1 VSLPQRGAPASES
14 LRMIIVHRIGNP
26 TDIRLERHAPDNAL
40 DAIPADSVWID
51 LVTPSRDEDAL
62 VEAHTNIAVPTHED
76 QQDIEPSEILYTENG
91 ARYMTARIICDM
103 QTARP
108 KLAPVS
114 FILTPKSLV
123 TVRYD
128 DPKSFALFAN
138 RAVKPGG
145 CASNP
150 EAVLSGLI
158 EAIIDRAAEVLQKM
172 GEGVD
177 ELSFGVFNSDSGRQT
192 DRQQQVLKSLGRMG
206 DVVSKVRESLVSIER
221 MLLFLS
227 AGVHGDSR
235 TAELRSRAR
244 TTFRDLQSLEEH
256 ASFIA
261 GKIQFLL
268 DATLG
273 LVNLEQ
279 NNIIKLFS
287 VMAVIFMPPT
297 LIASIYGMNFK
308 VLPELQFEF
317 GYPMALSMMLL
328 SAILPYVFFRWRKWL

>member
-1 VSLPQRGAPASES
+1 
-14 LRMIIVHRIGNP
+14 MIIIHRIG
-26 TDIRLERHAPDNAL
+26 TSSDVKLERHAPDSAL
-40 DAIPADSVWID
+40 GAIPADSVWID
-51 LVTPSRDEDAL
+51 LVAPTREEDAM
-62 VEAHTNIAVPTHED
+62 VEAFTQISVPTLED
-76 QQDIEPSEILYTENG
+76 QQDIEPSEILYSENG
-91 ARYMTARIICDM
+91 ARYMTTRIICDM
-103 QTARP
+103 NTARP

-114 FILTPKSLV
+114 FILTAKTLV

-128 DPKSFALFAN
+128 DPKSFSLFAN
-138 RAVKPGG
+138 RAIKPGG
-145 CASNP
+145 CASTP

-158 EAIIDRAAEVLQKM
+158 EAIIDRSAEVLQKM
-172 GEGVD
+172 GAGVD

-192 DRQQQVLKSLGRMG
+192 DRQQDVLKSLGRTG

-227 AGVHGDSR
+227 AGVHGDVR

-308 VLPELQFEF
+308 VIPELQFEF
-317 GYPMALSMMLL
+317 GYPMALAMMVL
-328 SAILPYVFFRWRKWL
+328 SAVLPYVFFRWRKWL

>member
-1 VSLPQRGAPASES
+1 
-14 LRMIIVHRIGNP
+14 MIIVHRSS
-26 TDIRLERHAPDNAL
+26 TAAEMRLERYSPNEAEVAL
-40 DAIPADSVWID
+40 PADSVWID
-51 LVTPSRDEDAL
+51 LVMPTQAEDVQ
-62 VEAHTNIAVPTHED
+62 VEKFTGVLVPTHED
-76 QQDIEPSEILYTENG
+76 QQDIEPSAILYSENG
-91 ARYMTARIICDM
+91 ARYMTARIICDT
-103 QTARP
+103 QTTRP

-114 FILTPKSLV
+114 FVLTAKALL

-138 RAVKPGG
+138 RAIKPGG
-145 CASNP
+145 CATNP

-172 GEGVD
+172 GEGID
-177 ELSFGVFNSDSGRQT
+177 DLSHAVFNNESGRQT
-192 DRQQQVLKSLGRMG
+192 ERQSDVLKQLGRTG

-256 ASFIA
+256 ASFIS

-308 VLPELQFEF
+308 IIPELQFEF
-317 GYPMALSMMLL
+317 GYPMALCMMVL
-328 SAILPYVFFRWRKWL
+328 SAVLPYMFFRWRKWL

>member
-1 VSLPQRGAPASES
+1 
-14 LRMIIVHRIGNP
+14 
-26 TDIRLERHAPDNAL
+26 
-40 DAIPADSVWID
+40 
-51 LVTPSRDEDAL
+51 
-62 VEAHTNIAVPTHED
+62 
-76 QQDIEPSEILYTENG
+76 
-91 ARYMTARIICDM
+91 MTARIICDM
-103 QTARP
+103 QTTRP

-114 FILTPKSLV
+114 FILTSKALV

-145 CASNP
+145 CATNP
-150 EAVLSGLI
+150 EAIFSGLI

-172 GEGVD
+172 GEGID
-177 ELSFGVFNSDSGRQT
+177 DLSHGVFNSEGGRQT
-192 DRQQQVLKSLGRMG
+192 ERQSEVLKSLGRAG

-227 AGVHGDSR
+227 AGLHGDSR

-256 ASFIA
+256 ASFIS

-308 VLPELQFEF
+308 ILPELQFDF
-317 GYPMALSMMLL
+317 GYPMALSMMVL
-328 SAILPYVFFRWRKWL
+328 SAVLPYMFFRWRRWL

>member
-1 VSLPQRGAPASES
+1 
-14 LRMIIVHRIGNP
+14 MIIVYRIGNP
-26 TDIRLERHAPDNAL
+26 SDIRLERHEPGGAPA
-40 DAIPADSVWID
+40 AIPDDAVWID
-51 LVTPSRDEDAL
+51 LVAPTREEDAL
-62 VEAHTNIAVPTHED
+62 VEAHAGISVPTHED
-76 QQDIEPSEILYTENG
+76 QQDIEPSEIFYSENG

-114 FILTPKSLV
+114 FILAAKALV

-177 ELSFGVFNSDSGRQT
+177 DLSHGVFNSDNGRQT
-192 DRQQQVLKSLGRMG
+192 DRQQEVLKSLGRMG

-227 AGVHGDSR
+227 AGAHGDSR

-256 ASFIA
+256 ATFIA
-261 GKIQFLL
+261 SKIQFLL

-297 LIASIYGMNFK
+297 LIASVYGMNFK
-308 VLPELQFEF
+308 IFPELQFEF

-328 SAILPYVFFRWRKWL
+328 SAILPYVFFRWRRWL

>member
-1 VSLPQRGAPASES
+1 
-14 LRMIIVHRIGNP
+14 MIIVHRGSTP
-26 TDIRLERHAPDNAL
+26 TEMRLERQVPVPGETLPD
-40 DAIPADSVWID
+40 DAVWID
-51 LVTPSRDEDAL
+51 LVSPTREEDAL
-62 VEAHTNIAVPTHED
+62 VETHTGISVPTRED
-76 QQDIEPSEILYTENG
+76 QQDIEPSELLYTENG
-91 ARYMTARIICDM
+91 VRYMTTQIICDM
-103 QTARP
+103 QTVRP

-114 FILTPKSLV
+114 FILSPKSLV

-145 CASNP
+145 CTGNP

-158 EAIIDRAAEVLQKM
+158 EAIIDRSAEVLQKV
-172 GEGVD
+172 GQAVD
-177 ELSFGVFNSDSGRQT
+177 DLSHGVFNSEGGRQT
-192 DRQQQVLKSLGRMG
+192 ERQGEVLKSLGRMG

-227 AGVHGDSR
+227 SGAHGGDH
-235 TAELRSRAR
+235 TAELRARAR

-256 ASFIA
+256 ASFIS

-308 VLPELQFEF
+308 LIPELQFEF
-317 GYPMALSMMLL
+317 GYPMALAMMVL
-328 SAILPYVFFRWRKWL
+328 SAVLPYLFFRWRRWL